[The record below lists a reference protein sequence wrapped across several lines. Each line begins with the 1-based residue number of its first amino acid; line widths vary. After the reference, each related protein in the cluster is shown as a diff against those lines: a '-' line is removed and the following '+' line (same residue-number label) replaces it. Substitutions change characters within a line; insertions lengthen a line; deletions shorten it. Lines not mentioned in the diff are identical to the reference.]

1 MGPENERQSQ
11 PPGCSSSA
19 RLGVT
24 LTCADFEGSR
34 EASKTIW
41 TNTGLNRTPQVE
53 VHCPC
58 KAGDNNKGF
67 GSFVKRLMDA
77 EAAIVS
83 AAAQLLSFKDILKDA
98 PSSAVNRQHTVK
110 HRKLLL
116 QKMEDF
122 RQINQ
127 AVRQRLNQ
135 LLDEETDRLDASTKI
150 DGLLNKILQIEREN
164 QLLKGDLGVTQRR
177 AEELMYLQQKEQ
189 ENIKSALNIAKSA
202 EGTRARIQGQL
213 RNKEAENNRL
223 TVQVRTLERTLTQ
236 HKAELDDLKASM
248 AALIEQTSQE
258 KEALKKASRVHKQKA
273 ERFEATLEKSLTQLQ
288 DKDAQL
294 SYLQVKIDTWK
305 REMEQLTEENH
316 KLTTHVELL
325 QKQGITISMKMQK
338 DMEKQAVMVKER
350 EREWEERVR
359 QREKERIKGKEA
371 WAEERE
377 KEQMEWETRVKELED
392 RMKERKEQE
401 HREREWVKER
411 EAREKELEDR
421 MKERKE
427 QEHKEREW
435 VKEREARE
443 KELEDRMKERKEQ
456 EYRER
461 KWAKG
466 REARERELEDRMKE
480 RKEQEHKERE
490 WVKERE
496 EREKELEDRMKERKE
511 QEHKEREWVKER
523 EAREKE
529 LEDKVKERKEQ
540 ENKEREW
547 LKERE
552 VREKELDGKMKERKE
567 QDHMEREW
575 VKGKEPREK
584 ELEDRMKER
593 KEQENKER
601 EWSKEREA
609 REKEFEDRIKERKEQ
624 ANKEKEWVKEREV
637 MEKDLEDRMKERK
650 EQEHKE
656 REWEKE
662 RREWEDR
669 EKERS
674 TGRAE
679 RERERRDWQ
688 KQYEER
694 EKEWVREGERREMEK
709 AREGTSNTRE
719 WQERRVE
726 EVAETSS
733 GHGGMAHQLER
744 FKVQKEHDSG
754 SYAMFKLEKQLAECE
769 AALVQEKSEKDRIVE
784 QIQKK
789 LEKKLAECEAAL
801 VQEKSASSEKDRA
814 VERVQKKLEKQLAE
828 CEAALVQEKSVSSEK
843 DRVVEQVQK
852 KLEKRLAEC
861 EAALVQEKSVSSE
874 KDSTIEQVQKKVATL
889 EAELSDAKLQYKNVS
904 EELQKMQGEDSKAQ
918 QVRQELQGRVE
929 ELQHLP
935 KTLKKTE
942 LRLLACQEKLQTS
955 ERKCSEQA
963 EDITKL
969 QFELQAQVN
978 LVRSAVELRES
989 ADKTRSQ
996 VQEQVDRLQN
1006 TLEQLRQEKLD
1017 LERRLETQEQTL
1029 RHSSQLLEQRS
1040 TQCSELERQLEQRT
1054 FECKMLNQ
1062 QLTQNSTD
1070 FLDFKEEVKNVKE
1083 QVLSKN
1089 EALQSTVN
1097 ELRLLRQSK
1106 MKAEKHYEA
1115 RVKELQLNLDQCE
1128 SHKKS
1133 MQNYVDFLKNSYL
1146 MIFEDPISTF
1156 WSSAFVN

>member
-1 MGPENERQSQ
+1 MFPENERQSQ
-11 PPGCSSSA
+11 PPGSSSSA

-24 LTCADFEGSR
+24 LTCADLEGSR

-41 TNTGLNRTPQVE
+41 TNTGLNRTPQVG

-58 KAGDNNKGF
+58 KAGDNSKGF
-67 GSFVKRLMDA
+67 GSFMKRLMDA

-83 AAAQLLSFKDILKDA
+83 ATAQLLSFKDILKDA
-98 PSSAVNRQHTVK
+98 PSSAVNRQRTVK
-110 HRKLLL
+110 HRRLLL

-127 AVRQRLNQ
+127 LVRQRLNQ

-150 DGLLNKILQIEREN
+150 DALLNKILQIEREN
-164 QLLKGDLGVTQRR
+164 QLLKGDLGVTQKR

-202 EGTRARIQGQL
+202 EGARARIQGQL

-236 HKAELDDLKASM
+236 HKAELDDLKASLT
-248 AALIEQTSQE
+248 ALMEQTSQE

-273 ERFEATLEKSLTQLQ
+273 ERFEASLEKSLTQLQ

-294 SYLQVKIDTWK
+294 SSLQEKRDMWK
-305 REMEQLTEENH
+305 REKEQLTEENH

-325 QKQGITISMKMQK
+325 QKQAIAIPMKMQK
-338 DMEKQAVMVKER
+338 DMEKQAAMVKER

-359 QREKERIKGKEA
+359 QREKERLKGKEA
-371 WAEERE
+371 RAKERE
-377 KEQMEWETRVKELED
+377 KERMEWEAREKELED

-401 HREREWVKER
+401 HREREWAKER

-427 QEHKEREW
+427 QEDKEREW
-435 VKEREARE
+435 AKEREPRE

-456 EYRER
+456 E
-461 KWAKG
+461 
-466 REARERELEDRMKE
+466 
-480 RKEQEHKERE
+480 Q
-490 WVKERE
+490 
-496 EREKELEDRMKERKE
+496 REKELEDRMKERKE
-511 QEHKEREWVKER
+511 QENKEREWVKER
-523 EAREKE
+523 EEREKD
-529 LEDKVKERKEQ
+529 LEDRMKERKEQ
-540 ENKEREW
+540 EHR
-547 LKERE
+547 
-552 VREKELDGKMKERKE
+552 
-567 QDHMEREW
+567 EREW

-584 ELEDRMKER
+584 ESEARMKER

-609 REKEFEDRIKERKEQ
+609 REKELEDRMKERKEQ
-624 ANKEKEWVKEREV
+624 ANKEREWVKEREAREKDLDDRV
-637 MEKDLEDRMKERK
+637 KERKEQEYKEREWVKEREEREKDLEDRMKERK

-656 REWEKE
+656 REWVKEREKE

-669 EKERS
+669 EKEQLK
-674 TGRAE
+674 GRAE

-688 KQYEER
+688 KQCEER
-694 EKEWVREGERREMEK
+694 EKEWVRERERREMEK
-709 AREGTSNTRE
+709 AREGSSKRGE

-733 GHGGMAHQLER
+733 GHGGVAHQRER
-744 FKVQKEHDSG
+744 FKVQEEHDSG
-754 SYAMFKLEKQLAECE
+754 SYAMLKLEKQLAEY
-769 AALVQEKSEKDRIVE
+769 
-784 QIQKK
+784 
-789 LEKKLAECEAAL
+789 EAAL
-801 VQEKSASSEKDRA
+801 VQEKSASSEKDRIIEQVQNQLEKQLA
-814 VERVQKKLEKQLAE
+814 EYEAALDQEKSVSSEKDCVIEKVQKKLEKQLAE
-828 CEAALVQEKSVSSEK
+828 CEAALVQEKSASSEK
-843 DRVVEQVQK
+843 DRVVEQF
-852 KLEKRLAEC
+852 
-861 EAALVQEKSVSSE
+861 
-874 KDSTIEQVQKKVATL
+874 QKKVASL
-889 EAELSDAKLQYKNVS
+889 EAELSNAKLQYKNVS
-904 EELQKMQGEDSKAQ
+904 EELQKMQGEDSKAEK
-918 QVRQELQGRVE
+918 VRQELQGRVE

-935 KTLKKTE
+935 KTLKETE
-942 LRLLACQEKLQTS
+942 LKLLACQEKLQTS

-969 QFELQAQVN
+969 QYELQTQVN

-996 VQEQVDRLQN
+996 VQEQVDSLQK

-1017 LERRLETQEQTL
+1017 LERRLETQEQAL

-1062 QLTQNSTD
+1062 QLAQNSTD
-1070 FLDFKEEVKNVKE
+1070 FLDFKEQVKNVKE

-1106 MKAEKHYEA
+1106 MKAEKNYEA

-1128 SHKKS
+1128 SHKKN

-1156 WSSAFVN
+1156 WSSAFVK